1 MKIDKGIDIPPNAGW
16 GRWVNLVK
24 EMRVGDS
31 IEVVDGKERNAL
43 RKAMVDAGY
52 GVVQRKNH
60 KDSTDDKVLIRLL
73 RVS

>member
-1 MKIDKGIDIPPNAGW
+1 MKIDKDIDIPPNAGW

-24 EMRVGDS
+24 EMQVGDS
-31 IEVVDGKERNAL
+31 VEVVDGKERNAL

-60 KDSTDDKVLIRLL
+60 KDSTDDKVLIRLW

>member
-24 EMRVGDS
+24 EMQVGDS

-60 KDSTDDKVLIRLL
+60 KDSTDEKVLIRLW
-73 RVS
+73 RGS

>member
-60 KDSTDDKVLIRLL
+60 KDSTDEKVLIRLW

>member
-1 MKIDKGIDIPPNAGW
+1 MKIDKDIDIPPNAGW

-24 EMRVGDS
+24 EMQVGDS

-43 RKAMVDAGY
+43 RKAMVAAGY

-60 KDSTDDKVLIRLL
+60 KDSTDDKVLIRLW

>member
-1 MKIDKGIDIPPNAGW
+1 MKIDKDIEIPPNAGW
-16 GRWVNLVK
+16 GRWVKLVQDMK
-24 EMRVGDS
+24 IGDS

-60 KDSTDDKVLIRLL
+60 KDSTDDKVLIRLW

>member
-1 MKIDKGIDIPPNAGW
+1 MKIDKDIDIPPNAGW

-24 EMRVGDS
+24 EMQVGDS

-60 KDSTDDKVLIRLL
+60 KDSTDDKVLLSL
-73 RVS
+73 WRVS

>member
-1 MKIDKGIDIPPNAGW
+1 M
-16 GRWVNLVK
+16 
-24 EMRVGDS
+24 EVGDS
-31 IEVVDGKERNAL
+31 IEVEEGKERNAL

-60 KDSTDDKVLIRLL
+60 KDSTDDKVLIRLW

>member
-1 MKIDKGIDIPPNAGW
+1 MKIDKDIDIPPNAGW

-24 EMRVGDS
+24 EMQVGDS

-60 KDSTDDKVLIRLL
+60 KDSTDDKVWIRLW

>member
-1 MKIDKGIDIPPNAGW
+1 LKIEKGLDIPSKAGW
-16 GRWVNLVK
+16 GRWVKLVRDM
-24 EMRVGDS
+24 EVGDS
-31 IEVVDGKERNAL
+31 IEVEEGKERNAL

-60 KDSTDDKVLIRLL
+60 KDSTDDKVLVRLW

>member
-1 MKIDKGIDIPPNAGW
+1 MKIDKDIDIPPNAGW

-60 KDSTDDKVLIRLL
+60 KDSTDDKVLIRLW

>member
-1 MKIDKGIDIPPNAGW
+1 MKIDKDIDIPPNAGW

-24 EMRVGDS
+24 EMQVGDS

-52 GVVQRKNH
+52 GVVQRNNH
-60 KDSTDDKVLIRLL
+60 KDSTDDKVLIRLW
-73 RVS
+73 RGS

>member
-1 MKIDKGIDIPPNAGW
+1 MKIDKDIDIPPNAGW

-24 EMRVGDS
+24 EMQVGDS

-60 KDSTDDKVLIRLL
+60 KDSTDDKVLIRLW

>member
-1 MKIDKGIDIPPNAGW
+1 MKIEKGLDIPSKAGW
-16 GRWVNLVK
+16 GRWVKLVRDMK
-24 EMRVGDS
+24 VGDS
-31 IEVVDGKERNAL
+31 IEVEEGKERNAL

-60 KDSTDDKVLIRLL
+60 KDSTDDKVLVRLW

>member
-1 MKIDKGIDIPPNAGW
+1 MKIDKDIDIPPNAGW

-24 EMRVGDS
+24 EMQVGDS

-60 KDSTDDKVLIRLL
+60 KDSTDEKVLIRLW

>member
-1 MKIDKGIDIPPNAGW
+1 MKIDKDIDIPPNAGW

-24 EMRVGDS
+24 EMRVGDT
-31 IEVVDGKERNAL
+31 IEVLDGKERNAL

-60 KDSTDDKVLIRLL
+60 KDSTDDKVLIRLW

>member
-1 MKIDKGIDIPPNAGW
+1 MKIDKDIDIPPNAGW

>member
-1 MKIDKGIDIPPNAGW
+1 MKIDKDIDIPPNAGW

-24 EMRVGDS
+24 EMQVGDS
-31 IEVVDGKERNAL
+31 IEVVDGKARNAV

-60 KDSTDDKVLIRLL
+60 KDSTDDKVLIRLW

>member
-60 KDSTDDKVLIRLL
+60 KDSTDDKVLIRLW

>member
-1 MKIDKGIDIPPNAGW
+1 LKIEKGLDIPSKAGW
-16 GRWVNLVK
+16 GRWVKLVRDMK
-24 EMRVGDS
+24 VGDS
-31 IEVVDGKERNAL
+31 IEVEEGKERNAL

-60 KDSTDDKVLIRLL
+60 KDSTDDKVLVRLW

>member
-1 MKIDKGIDIPPNAGW
+1 MKIDKDIDIPPNAGW

-24 EMRVGDS
+24 EMQVGDS

-60 KDSTDDKVLIRLL
+60 NDSTDDKVLIRLW

>member
-24 EMRVGDS
+24 EMQVGDS

-60 KDSTDDKVLIRLL
+60 KDSTDDKVLIRLW

>member
-1 MKIDKGIDIPPNAGW
+1 MKIDKDIDIPPNAGW
-16 GRWVNLVK
+16 GSWVNLVK
-24 EMRVGDS
+24 EMQVGDS

-60 KDSTDDKVLIRLL
+60 KDSTDDKVLIRLW

>member
-1 MKIDKGIDIPPNAGW
+1 MKIDKDIDIPPNAGW

-24 EMRVGDS
+24 EMQVGDS

-43 RKAMVDAGY
+43 RKAMVEAGY

-60 KDSTDDKVLIRLL
+60 KDSTDDKVLIRLW

>member
-1 MKIDKGIDIPPNAGW
+1 MKIDKDIDIPPNAGW

-24 EMRVGDS
+24 EMQVGDS
-31 IEVVDGKERNAL
+31 VEVVDGKERNAL
-43 RKAMVDAGY
+43 RKAMDDAGY

-60 KDSTDDKVLIRLL
+60 KDSTDDKVLIRLW

>member
-1 MKIDKGIDIPPNAGW
+1 MKIDKDIDIPPNAGW

-24 EMRVGDS
+24 EMQVGDS

-60 KDSTDDKVLIRLL
+60 KDSTHDKVLIRLW

>member
-1 MKIDKGIDIPPNAGW
+1 MKIEKGLDIPSKAGW
-16 GRWVNLVK
+16 GRWVDLVRDM
-24 EMRVGDS
+24 EVGDS
-31 IEVVDGKERNAL
+31 IEVEVGKECNAL

-60 KDSTDDKVLIRLL
+60 KDSTDEKVLIRLW